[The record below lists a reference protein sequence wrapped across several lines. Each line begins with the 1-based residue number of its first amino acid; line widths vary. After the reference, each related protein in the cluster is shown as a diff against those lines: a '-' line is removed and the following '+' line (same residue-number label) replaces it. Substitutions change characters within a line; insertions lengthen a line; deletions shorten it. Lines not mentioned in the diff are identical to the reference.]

1 MRSIVG
7 ELTIAAIERSSARYE
22 MTRVIVADVVL
33 VSSIEGSSR
42 AKSKITIDVK
52 VGKALN
58 RERKVQ
64 FGDDCE

>member
-7 ELTIAAIERSSARYE
+7 ELTFAAIERSSSRYE

-33 VSSIEGSSR
+33 VPSIQRSSR
-42 AKSKITIDVK
+42 AKSKITMDVK

>member
-7 ELTIAAIERSSARYE
+7 ELTFAAIERSSARYE

-33 VSSIEGSSR
+33 VSWIERSSR
-42 AKSKITIDVK
+42 AKSKTTMDVK